1 MKTNTIF
8 VIGFIGNKTCYMN
21 ISLEEA
27 INRYCKDN
35 GLTLDEFNET
45 YKDDME
51 QITFVDEFN
60 AYHISGT
67 TDAF

>member
-8 VIGFIGNKTCYMN
+8 VIGFMGGKTCYMN

-27 INRYCKDN
+27 ITRYCKDN
-35 GLTLDEFNET
+35 DLTLDEFDET

-51 QITFVDEFN
+51 QITFIDEFS
-60 AYHISGT
+60 AYHISGGI
-67 TDAF
+67 DVS